1 MRKAGQA
8 TPEKTIEAREGVR
21 SESRDRDCYSIAG
34 RSELKFSVTLIS
46 VLNNFL
52 SGNNRHSSSQIHAI
66 KLQFGPSLR
75 AVPLYLA
82 CAGEALWGQL
92 KEVER
97 RSWSGNLSLSRP

>member
-1 MRKAGQA
+1 MRKAGQV
-8 TPEKTIEAREGVR
+8 TPEKTIEARQGVR

-34 RSELKFSVTLIS
+34 RSELKFSVTLIP
-46 VLNNFL
+46 VLNTL
-52 SGNNRHSSSQIHAI
+52 SGNNGHSSSQIHAI
-66 KLQFGPSLR
+66 KLQFGPRLR

-82 CAGEALWGQL
+82 CAGEALWGKL